1 MLTVFL
7 GRTTQ
12 SAASVALDTR
22 LTRVLMVLSTYLSRS
37 QGVEESSIS
46 AGSSLTAET
55 SIEADEG

>member
-1 MLTVFL
+1 VLTVFL

-12 SAASVALDTR
+12 LAASVALDTR